1 MKEIDLSWTKECIIS
16 ECIISITPGT
26 AGNLNARPPIPAM
39 AARQI
44 TGVTFQ
50 LNSANLHVPVVTLS
64 INDNIKFLENI
75 KQGFKRKIF
84 WSKYR
89 SEITIEPKN
98 NNLDYLIHPQ
108 FKNIIRL
115 FVLSFKNFND
125 DPTSI
130 NH

>member
-1 MKEIDLSWTKECIIS
+1 MKKTDLSWTKECIIS

-44 TGVTFQ
+44 TGATFQ
-50 LNSANLHVPVVTLS
+50 LNNANLHVPVVTLS
-64 INDNIKFLENI
+64 IIDIKFLENV
-75 KQGFKRKIF
+75 KQRFKRKIS
-84 WSKYR
+84 WSKCR
-89 SEITIEPKN
+89 SERKIQPKN
-98 NNLDYLIHPQ
+98 NNLDYLIHPL

-115 FVLSFKNFND
+115 FVLSFKNCND

>member
-1 MKEIDLSWTKECIIS
+1 M
-16 ECIISITPGT
+16 SITPGT
-26 AGNLNARPPIPAM
+26 AGNQNARPPIPAM

-44 TGVTFQ
+44 TGATFQ

-75 KQGFKRKIF
+75 KQGFKRKIS

>member
-1 MKEIDLSWTKECIIS
+1 M
-16 ECIISITPGT
+16 SITPGT
-26 AGNLNARPPIPAM
+26 AGNQNARPPIPAM

-44 TGVTFQ
+44 TGATFQ
-50 LNSANLHVPVVTLS
+50 LNNANLHVPVVTLS
-64 INDNIKFLENI
+64 IIDIKFLENL
-75 KQGFKRKIF
+75 KQKFKRKIS
-84 WSKYR
+84 WSKCR
-89 SEITIEPKN
+89 SERKIQPKN
-98 NNLDYLIHPQ
+98 NNLDYLIHPL

>member
-1 MKEIDLSWTKECIIS
+1 MKEIDLLWTKECIIS
-16 ECIISITPGT
+16 ECIMSITPGT

-44 TGVTFQ
+44 TGATFQ
-50 LNSANLHVPVVTLS
+50 LNNANLHVPVVTLS
-64 INDNIKFLENI
+64 IIDIKFLENV
-75 KQGFKRKIF
+75 KQRFKRKIS
-84 WSKYR
+84 WSKCR
-89 SEITIEPKN
+89 SERKIQPKN
-98 NNLDYLIHPQ
+98 NNLDYLIHPL

-115 FVLSFKNFND
+115 FVLSFKNCND

>member
-1 MKEIDLSWTKECIIS
+1 MKETDLSWTKECIIS

-26 AGNLNARPPIPAM
+26 AGNLNARPLIPAM

-44 TGVTFQ
+44 TGATFQ
-50 LNSANLHVPVVTLS
+50 LNNANLHVPVVTLS
-64 INDNIKFLENI
+64 IIDIKFLENV
-75 KQGFKRKIF
+75 KQRFKRKIS
-84 WSKYR
+84 WSKCR
-89 SEITIEPKN
+89 SERKIQPKN
-98 NNLDYLIHPQ
+98 NNLDYLIHPL

-115 FVLSFKNFND
+115 FVLSFKNCND

>member
-1 MKEIDLSWTKECIIS
+1 MKETDLSWTKECIIS

-44 TGVTFQ
+44 TGATFQ

-64 INDNIKFLENI
+64 IIDIKFLENV
-75 KQGFKRKIF
+75 KQRFKRKIS
-84 WSKYR
+84 WSKCR
-89 SEITIEPKN
+89 SERKIQPKN
-98 NNLDYLIHPQ
+98 NNLDYLIHPL

-115 FVLSFKNFND
+115 FVLSFKNCND

>member
-1 MKEIDLSWTKECIIS
+1 MKETDLSWTKECIIS

-44 TGVTFQ
+44 TGATFQ
-50 LNSANLHVPVVTLS
+50 LNNANLHVPVVTLS
-64 INDNIKFLENI
+64 IIDIKFLENV
-75 KQGFKRKIF
+75 KQRFKRKIS
-84 WSKYR
+84 WSKCR
-89 SEITIEPKN
+89 SERKIQPKN
-98 NNLDYLIHPQ
+98 NNLDYLIHPL

-115 FVLSFKNFND
+115 FVLSFKNCND

>member
-1 MKEIDLSWTKECIIS
+1 MKETDLSWTKECIIS

-26 AGNLNARPPIPAM
+26 AGNLNARRPIPAM

-44 TGVTFQ
+44 TGATFQ
-50 LNSANLHVPVVTLS
+50 LNNANLHVPVVTLS
-64 INDNIKFLENI
+64 IIDIKFLENV
-75 KQGFKRKIF
+75 KQRFKRKIS
-84 WSKYR
+84 WSKCR
-89 SEITIEPKN
+89 SERKIQPKN
-98 NNLDYLIHPQ
+98 NNLDYLIHPL

-115 FVLSFKNFND
+115 FVLSFKNCND

>member
-1 MKEIDLSWTKECIIS
+1 MKETDLSWTKECIIS

-26 AGNLNARPPIPAM
+26 AGYLNARPPIPAM

-44 TGVTFQ
+44 TGATFQ
-50 LNSANLHVPVVTLS
+50 LNNANLHVPVVTLS
-64 INDNIKFLENI
+64 IIDIKFLENV
-75 KQGFKRKIF
+75 KQRFKRKIS
-84 WSKYR
+84 WSKCR
-89 SEITIEPKN
+89 SERKIQPKN
-98 NNLDYLIHPQ
+98 NNLDYLIHPL

-115 FVLSFKNFND
+115 FVLSFKNCND